1 MVCSCARAGQNDAVD
16 REGEQRRPSPGGGK
30 KGRSIDNG
38 GEENI
43 EKVHE
48 EIRRQADCAD
58 SEECCCRESCDKA
71 HCQGGAWNLWDWTA
85 DLRRSARSEE
95 GEGKAVR
102 LDDVK
107 NAYETLSGIAS
118 QIVRQLSLAG
128 IGLIW
133 LFNVGTG
140 AKPALPHPLLQ
151 GALFIFLALFFDLLQ
166 YLVGTF
172 TWFVYFR
179 SKERAGTPDDAEFL
193 APAWINWPTWFLFS
207 VKAACMLVAYL
218 GFILPFLLN
227 TYSAA
232 A

>member
-1 MVCSCARAGQNDAVD
+1 M
-16 REGEQRRPSPGGGK
+16 
-30 KGRSIDNG
+30 
-38 GEENI
+38 
-43 EKVHE
+43 
-48 EIRRQADCAD
+48 
-58 SEECCCRESCDKA
+58 
-71 HCQGGAWNLWDWTA
+71 
-85 DLRRSARSEE
+85 
-95 GEGKAVR
+95 R

-140 AKPALPHPLLQ
+140 VKPALPHPLLQ

-172 TWFVYFR
+172 TWFFYFR
-179 SKERAGTPDDAEFL
+179 MKERAGTPPDREFL

-207 VKAACMLVAYL
+207 VKAACMLIAYL
-218 GFILPFLLN
+218 GFILPFLF
-227 TYSAA
+227 TTFSAA
-232 A
+232 S

>member
-1 MVCSCARAGQNDAVD
+1 M
-16 REGEQRRPSPGGGK
+16 K
-30 KGRSIDNG
+30 
-38 GEENI
+38 
-43 EKVHE
+43 
-48 EIRRQADCAD
+48 
-58 SEECCCRESCDKA
+58 
-71 HCQGGAWNLWDWTA
+71 
-85 DLRRSARSEE
+85 
-95 GEGKAVR
+95 

-107 NAYETLSGIAS
+107 NAYESLSGIAS
-118 QIVRQLSLAG
+118 SIVRQLSLAG

-133 LFNVGTG
+133 LFNIGTG

-172 TWFVYFR
+172 TWFLYFR
-179 SKERAGTPDDAEFL
+179 KKERAGTPPDKDFL

-218 GFILPFLLN
+218 GFILPFLFV
-227 TYSAA
+227 TFSAA

>member
-1 MVCSCARAGQNDAVD
+1 
-16 REGEQRRPSPGGGK
+16 
-30 KGRSIDNG
+30 
-38 GEENI
+38 
-43 EKVHE
+43 
-48 EIRRQADCAD
+48 
-58 SEECCCRESCDKA
+58 
-71 HCQGGAWNLWDWTA
+71 
-85 DLRRSARSEE
+85 
-95 GEGKAVR
+95 VR

-118 QIVRQLSLAG
+118 QIIRQLSLAG

-140 AKPALPHPLLQ
+140 AKPALPHALLQ

-172 TWFVYFR
+172 TWFIYFR
-179 SKERAGTPDDAEFL
+179 KKERAGTPEDEEFL
-193 APAWINWPTWFLFS
+193 APAWINWPTWFLFI

-218 GFILPFLLN
+218 GFILPFLF
-227 TYSAA
+227 TTFSAA

>member
-1 MVCSCARAGQNDAVD
+1 VAG
-16 REGEQRRPSPGGGK
+16 RFSGEEICGADEH
-30 KGRSIDNG
+30 GRSIEDG

-43 EKVHE
+43 QKVNE
-48 EIRRQADCAD
+48 EIRQQAAPED
-58 SEECCCRESCDKA
+58 SEECRRRESCDKA
-71 HCQGGAWNLWDWTA
+71 YRQGAARNLRYRATHCGHRGT
-85 DLRRSARSEE
+85 REE

-102 LDDVK
+102 LEDVK
-107 NAYETLSGIAS
+107 SAYETLSGTAS
-118 QIVRQLSLAG
+118 SIIRQLSLAG

-133 LFNVGTG
+133 LFNIGTG

-179 SKERAGTPDDAEFL
+179 KKERAGTPPDAEFL

-207 VKAACMLVAYL
+207 VKAACMLIAYL
-218 GFILPFLLN
+218 GFILPFLF
-227 TYSAA
+227 TTFSAA